1 MSDKSSLGYQYQ
13 IGGNLP
19 PDALTYVKRET
30 DDQLYKTL
38 KAGKFCYV
46 LNSRQ
51 MGKSSLWVKTKQR
64 LEAEKF
70 VCVAITL
77 SGIGK
82 GTREEWYGSIVKRL
96 LKGFSP
102 HFSSQIK
109 INWRTWS
116 SEHGGTTIDRLKT
129 LVEEVILTLMPSEIK
144 VVIFIDEIEYVRN
157 LGSKEDRFTD
167 DFFMW
172 IRDCYNNRSVNLDY
186 NRLTFCLLGVAT
198 PSDLIENKT
207 VTPFNIGQA
216 ITLKGFIASEV
227 GPLMIGLAGN
237 VDNPSAVMTQI
248 LYWTGGQPFLTQRLC
263 YLIVNNPQ
271 QIIAEK
277 ETELVAQIVQSFII
291 DNWEAQDEQEH
302 LKTIRVRLLNN
313 EQRAVYLLE
322 LYRQILQQS
331 EIKATENSEKRELQL
346 SGLVVKK
353 DDKLRVYNPIYAA
366 VFNSQWIDDELA
378 KLRPYALLMKAWF
391 TSNCQDTS
399 KLLRGSDLKKALEW
413 AKDKHLSSKDH
424 KYLNASQQSLNNRR
438 LKTVFFTAAGLL
450 SGIIGSSWL
459 WYNYIFASCPIGER
473 ILATSYCLRSIVNSG
488 ENSRLFLG
496 RTNVDLEEG
505 TIKFKEKKYDDA
517 IKRFEQA
524 KYVDPSDPVPYI
536 YLNNAKARLQ
546 SQLKGKPPWKLAVV
560 VGIDSFEDAARE
572 VLRGVADSQDK
583 FNRVGKKDG
592 RWLEI
597 VIANDGNQPEFSR
610 KVAEKLVNDQDILGI
625 IGHQASESSETARPI
640 YNKRNLAMLSPTSS
654 SSELG
659 SELKGEVFFR
669 AIQSTAES
677 AKVYANYIKNNL
689 SLNNNKLRTD
699 KLKIFYDKDK
709 LYSNSLAKDF
719 LNFLHDKEK
728 KENLSSEELC
738 RLIKRTCYDFSDSFA
753 NIKKDVLDKAKKDE
767 VIFLIP
773 SLNVTSLALVFVRM
787 SNKDKNIKIL
797 VTMALSET
805 EILTKK
811 TDSSFEGL
819 LLARPCVNEQSPYVK
834 RAKKKW
840 QQDNISWR
848 TTSSYDATQAFV
860 QAINSSSPQKRED
873 MVQAL
878 KSVTLSEKES
888 SGFGLKWSP
897 NQSNEKRLYCMY
909 EVYRGTL
916 REVKVKEK

>member
-1 MSDKSSLGYQYQ
+1 MDKDSSFSSGYKLGA
-13 IGGNLP
+13 
-19 PDALTYVKRET
+19 ALEFNDPTYVRRDA
-30 DDQLYKTL
+30 DDQLYQAL
-38 KAGKFCYV
+38 KQGKYCYV
-46 LNSRQ
+46 FNSRQ
-51 MGKSSLWVKTKQR
+51 TGKSSLKVNLFHQLRKEGIACADIDLTTFTETETTSEQFYLDFIVELIGSLKDGEIELDVNRRVWWREHDDLSPVHRLGLFIQQVILKQISQN
-64 LEAEKF
+64 LVIF
-70 VCVAITL
+70 VD
-77 SGIGK
+77 
-82 GTREEWYGSIVKRL
+82 E
-96 LKGFSP
+96 
-102 HFSSQIK
+102 
-109 INWRTWS
+109 
-116 SEHGGTTIDRLKT
+116 IDRSL
-129 LVEEVILTLMPSEIK
+129 
-144 VVIFIDEIEYVRN
+144 N
-157 LGSKEDRFTD
+157 LDFRS
-167 DFFMW
+167 DFFAL
-172 IRDCYNNRSVNLDY
+172 IRSFYNSRSIQSDY
-186 NRLTFCLLGVAT
+186 KRLTFVLLGVAT
-198 PSDLIENKT
+198 PSDLIEDKK

-216 ITLKGFIASEV
+216 IALKGFTKGEV
-227 GPLMIGLAGN
+227 DPLIRGLGGN
-237 VDNPSAVMTQI
+237 VDNSSAVMTEV

-263 YLIVNNPQ
+263 YLIVNNSQ
-271 QIIAEK
+271 RITAGKEK
-277 ETELVAQIVQSFII
+277 ELVAQVVQSFII
-291 DNWEAQDEQEH
+291 DNWEEQDKPVH
-302 LKTIRVRLLNN
+302 LEEIRDRLLKN

-322 LYRQILQQS
+322 LYRRVLQQS
-331 EIKATENSEKRELQL
+331 EIEVGKSLEEKELQL
-346 SGLVVKK
+346 SGLVVKEG
-353 DDKLRVYNPIYAA
+353 DKLRVYNPIYAA
-366 VFNSQWIDDELA
+366 VFNELWINKQLEELR
-378 KLRPYALLMKAWF
+378 LYALLMKAWF
-391 TSNCQDTS
+391 ASNCQDTS
-399 KLLRGSDLKKALEW
+399 KLLRGSDLKEAIEW
-413 AKDKHLSSKDH
+413 SKDKHLSSNDH

-473 ILATSYCLRSIVNSG
+473 VLATSYCLRSIVNSG

-560 VGIDSFEDAARE
+560 VGIDSFEDTARE

>member
-1 MSDKSSLGYQYQ
+1 MDKDSSFSSGYKLGA
-13 IGGNLP
+13 
-19 PDALTYVKRET
+19 ALEFNDPTYVRRDA
-30 DDQLYKTL
+30 DDQLYQAL
-38 KAGKFCYV
+38 KQGKYCYV

-51 MGKSSLWVKTKQR
+51 TGKSSLKVNLFHQLRKEGIACADIDLTTFTETETTSEQFYLDFIVELIGSLKDGEIELDFNRRVWWREHDDLSPVHRLGLFIQQVILKQISQN
-64 LEAEKF
+64 LVIF
-70 VCVAITL
+70 VD
-77 SGIGK
+77 
-82 GTREEWYGSIVKRL
+82 E
-96 LKGFSP
+96 
-102 HFSSQIK
+102 
-109 INWRTWS
+109 
-116 SEHGGTTIDRLKT
+116 IDRSL
-129 LVEEVILTLMPSEIK
+129 
-144 VVIFIDEIEYVRN
+144 N
-157 LGSKEDRFTD
+157 LDFRS
-167 DFFMW
+167 DFFAL
-172 IRDCYNNRSVNLDY
+172 IRSFYNSRSIQSDY
-186 NRLTFCLLGVAT
+186 KRLTFVLLGVAT
-198 PSDLIENKT
+198 PSDLIEDKK

-216 ITLKGFIASEV
+216 IALKGFTKGEV
-227 GPLMIGLAGN
+227 DPLIRGLGGN
-237 VDNPSAVMTQI
+237 VDNSSAVMTEV

-263 YLIVNNPQ
+263 YLIVNNSQ
-271 QIIAEK
+271 RITAGKEK
-277 ETELVAQIVQSFII
+277 ELVAQVVQSFII
-291 DNWEAQDEQEH
+291 DNWEEQDKPVH
-302 LKTIRVRLLNN
+302 LEEIRDRLLKN

-322 LYRQILQQS
+322 LYRRVLQQS
-331 EIKATENSEKRELQL
+331 EIEVGKSLEEKELQL
-346 SGLVVKK
+346 SGLVVKEG
-353 DDKLRVYNPIYAA
+353 DKLRVYNPIYAA
-366 VFNSQWIDDELA
+366 VFNELWINKQLEELR
-378 KLRPYALLMKAWF
+378 LYALLMKAWF
-391 TSNCQDTS
+391 ASNCQDTS
-399 KLLRGSDLKKALEW
+399 KLLRGSDLKEAIEW
-413 AKDKHLSSKDH
+413 SKDKHLSSNDH

-473 ILATSYCLRSIVNSG
+473 VLATSYCLRSIVNSG

-560 VGIDSFEDAARE
+560 VGIDSFEDTARE

-860 QAINSSSPQKRED
+860 KAIRSRSPQKRED
-873 MVQAL
+873 MVDAL
-878 KSVTLSEKES
+878 KSVTLSKEES
-888 SGFGLKWSP
+888 SGFGLKWSET
-897 NQSNEKRLYCMY
+897 QSNEKRPYCMY
-909 EVYRGTL
+909 KVDQGKL
-916 REVKVKEK
+916 KEVKVNEK

>member
-13 IGGNLP
+13 VGGNLP

-38 KAGKFCYV
+38 KAGKLCYV

-172 IRDCYNNRSVNLDY
+172 IRDCYNNRSINLDY

-216 ITLKGFIASEV
+216 ITLKGFMASEV

-263 YLIVNNPQ
+263 YLIVNSPQ
-271 QIIAEK
+271 RIIAEK

-322 LYRQILQQS
+322 LYRQILQKL
-331 EIKATENSEKRELQL
+331 EIKATENSEERELQL

-399 KLLRGSDLKKALEW
+399 KLLRGSSLKKALEW
-413 AKDKHLSSKDH
+413 SKDKHLNPEDY
-424 KYLNASQQSLNNRR
+424 KYLNVSQQSLNTRR
-438 LKTVFFTAAGLL
+438 LKTVFFTAVGLFV
-450 SGIIGSSWL
+450 GAIGSWF
-459 WYNYIFASCPIGER
+459 WYEYKYNFCPIGER
-473 ILATSYCLRSIVNSG
+473 VFATNECVRDIMSSG
-488 ENSRLFLG
+488 EKSRLFLG

-505 TIKFKEKKYDDA
+505 IKRFQKEEYDKA
-517 IKRFEQA
+517 KERFEQA
-524 KYVDPSDPVPYI
+524 KEVDPSDPVPYI
-536 YLNNAKARLQ
+536 YSNNAEAR
-546 SQLKGKPPWKLAVV
+546 SQRKLPWKLAVV
-560 VGIDSFEDAARE
+560 VGIDSFE
-572 VLRGVADSQDK
+572 
-583 FNRVGKKDG
+583 
-592 RWLEI
+592 
-597 VIANDGNQPEFSR
+597 
-610 KVAEKLVNDQDILGI
+610 
-625 IGHQASESSETARPI
+625 ETAR
-640 YNKRNLAMLSPTSS
+640 
-654 SSELG
+654 
-659 SELKGEVFFR
+659 
-669 AIQSTAES
+669 
-677 AKVYANYIKNNL
+677 
-689 SLNNNKLRTD
+689 
-699 KLKIFYDKDK
+699 
-709 LYSNSLAKDF
+709 
-719 LNFLHDKEK
+719 
-728 KENLSSEELC
+728 
-738 RLIKRTCYDFSDSFA
+738 
-753 NIKKDVLDKAKKDE
+753 
-767 VIFLIP
+767 
-773 SLNVTSLALVFVRM
+773 
-787 SNKDKNIKIL
+787 
-797 VTMALSET
+797 
-805 EILTKK
+805 EILLMGRQ
-811 TDSSFEGL
+811 E
-819 LLARPCVNEQSPYVK
+819 RVK
-834 RAKKKW
+834 
-840 QQDNISWR
+840 S
-848 TTSSYDATQAFV
+848 
-860 QAINSSSPQKRED
+860 
-873 MVQAL
+873 L
-878 KSVTLSEKES
+878 
-888 SGFGLKWSP
+888 
-897 NQSNEKRLYCMY
+897 
-909 EVYRGTL
+909 RG
-916 REVKVKEK
+916 KD